1 MSTILLLGD
10 TQIERFPKEY
20 IEKENIQVVNA
31 GIKNIEILSYYNM
44 LPKIFE
50 RIIIEDYTIL
60 QIGITNLLNL
70 YSRKI
75 NQKDIENLVNN
86 TKKIIYSIHKQ
97 GTSILVMPVYPTRNN
112 KLNKLI
118 EEYNYELAQHCYES
132 EIDFLDIYELLLD
145 ENNLLKESYT
155 NNGLKLNKTGY
166 QVVGN
171 QIKEYF
177 HLLENNYLK

>member
-1 MSTILLLGD
+1 MVEIYPSFGKDGKLVKLRID
-10 TQIERFPKEY
+10 YIKENISKEY

-75 NQKDIENLVNN
+75 NQKEIENLVNN
-86 TKKIIYSIHKQ
+86 TK
-97 GTSILVMPVYPTRNN
+97 NN
-112 KLNKLI
+112 
-118 EEYNYELAQHCYES
+118 
-132 EIDFLDIYELLLD
+132 
-145 ENNLLKESYT
+145 
-155 NNGLKLNKTGY
+155 
-166 QVVGN
+166 
-171 QIKEYF
+171 
-177 HLLENNYLK
+177 

>member
-1 MSTILLLGD
+1 
-10 TQIERFPKEY
+10 
-20 IEKENIQVVNA
+20 
-31 GIKNIEILSYYNM
+31 
-44 LPKIFE
+44 
-50 RIIIEDYTIL
+50 
-60 QIGITNLLNL
+60 
-70 YSRKI
+70 
-75 NQKDIENLVNN
+75 
-86 TKKIIYSIHKQ
+86 
-97 GTSILVMPVYPTRNN
+97 MPVYPTRNN

-118 EEYNYELAQHCYES
+118 EEYNYELAKHCYEC

-171 QIKEYF
+171 QITEYF